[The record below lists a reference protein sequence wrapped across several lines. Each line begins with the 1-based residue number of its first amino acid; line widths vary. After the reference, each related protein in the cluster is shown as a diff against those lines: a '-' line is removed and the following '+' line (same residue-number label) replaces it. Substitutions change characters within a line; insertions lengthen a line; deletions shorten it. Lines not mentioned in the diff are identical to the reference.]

1 MANYNGL
8 AYDPDI
14 NWNDPIKQYDEY
26 GVCIF
31 DPSLAIDATDTA
43 TKDIEDISDPGMKES
58 EIVIGGS
65 KEEKEEKEE
74 KERSEADESD
84 TVDAMDF
91 NH

>member
-43 TKDIEDISDPGMKES
+43 TKDIEDISDPGMEES

-65 KEEKEEKEE
+65 KEEKE
-74 KERSEADESD
+74 RGEADESD